1 MVSVP
6 AQKRK
11 LSNTQFLWELHQF
24 NIRLGEI
31 CMNAPKK
38 YRMNYTDFII
48 KSGLKALKY
57 AQMAN
62 GIYLSKNITEEA
74 FNERELLLEKA
85 KGITENIATTADIF
99 LEHMRKVDGV
109 NAEKILKQE
118 QYIGETTGKIVS
130 LLDGVTK
137 SDKKRYKE
145 YTK

>member
-31 CMNAPKK
+31 CMNTPKK
-38 YRMNYTDFII
+38 YRMNYADFII
-48 KSGLKALKY
+48 KSGLEALKY

-62 GIYLSKNITEEA
+62 GIYLSKSIAEEA

-99 LEHMRKVDGV
+99 LEHMRKLDGA
-109 NAEKILKQE
+109 NIEKILKQE
-118 QYIGETTGKIVS
+118 QYIGETTGTIVS
-130 LLDGVTK
+130 LSLIHI
-137 SDKKRYKE
+137 
-145 YTK
+145 

>member
-1 MVSVP
+1 
-6 AQKRK
+6 
-11 LSNTQFLWELHQF
+11 
-24 NIRLGEI
+24 
-31 CMNAPKK
+31 
-38 YRMNYTDFII
+38 MNYTDFII
-48 KSGLKALKY
+48 KSGLEALKY

-62 GIYLSKNITEEA
+62 GIYLSKSITEGA

-99 LEHMRKVDGV
+99 LEHMRKTDGA

-118 QYIGETTGKIVS
+118 QYVGETTGKIVS
-130 LLDGVTK
+130 LLDGVMK